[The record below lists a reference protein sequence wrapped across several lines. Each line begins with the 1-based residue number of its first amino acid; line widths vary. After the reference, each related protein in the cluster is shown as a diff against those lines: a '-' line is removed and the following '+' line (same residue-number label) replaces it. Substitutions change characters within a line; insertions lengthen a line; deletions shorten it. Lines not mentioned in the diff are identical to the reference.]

1 MQIPVYCEQ
10 VIDQSDIF
18 VGKLKGL
25 LQAKVALLVA
35 IEGGGGGGNE
45 TTLNIPYFNYFLRQI
60 SYLQDPSRSGIVS
73 IILIEKMYL
82 KKIFIQRIGFYQE
95 NNHRAKRSKYGNRK
109 NTQVSGV
116 QYKIN
121 IFWYVFVFFRYI
133 PWNFHQM
140 EENEF
145 NFEGDRDFVSF
156 INQAQDVG
164 LFVILRAGPYICGEW
179 DFVSINDK
187 GTLLY

>member
-1 MQIPVYCEQ
+1 MLNSYCKTNE
-10 VIDQSDIF
+10 IF
-18 VGKLKGL
+18 LHT
-25 LQAKVALLVA
+25 
-35 IEGGGGGGNE
+35 I
-45 TTLNIPYFNYFLRQI
+45 
-60 SYLQDPSRSGIVS
+60 
-73 IILIEKMYL
+73 
-82 KKIFIQRIGFYQE
+82 KKTRKQHFHQCYQHFDYQE
-95 NNHRAKRSKYGNRK
+95 NNHRANLKRSKYGNHK

-116 QYKIN
+116 QYKVD

-145 NFEGDRDFVSF
+145 NFEGDRNFVSF